1 MSVAGVAA
9 FVGREAE
16 LAQIGAA
23 LEGAAAGRGQLVM
36 LAGEPGIGKTS
47 LADRAAAMAGARG
60 FTVLWG
66 RCWEAGGAPA
76 YWPWLDLLA
85 ELSRALDE
93 PTLSR
98 VLGDGAPLLVEIVPE
113 LRARLA
119 DTPAGVPPPVEEG
132 RFRLWRAVSALV
144 HEATKV
150 KPALLVLD
158 DLHAADQSSLS
169 LLHFLA
175 RQLRPMRVLLLASYR
190 DVEARMDAATGE
202 LLSRVGREGTTLS
215 LARLDRAAASRFVQD
230 RVGSVTS
237 DVEARVLDR
246 SQGNPLFLQ
255 EMMRL
260 WHEQGAEAIAEGVVP
275 HGVRD
280 VIRQRLDRV
289 GADTRA
295 LLDLAAVAGDVIDP
309 VLLAAAAERD
319 AAFVAA
325 RLAEAGRAGI
335 IVERGANRRFGHA
348 LFREV
353 LDRDL
358 GEDERRALHGR
369 VAGALERLAPGQLAE
384 IAHHAL
390 EGPLELLA
398 GAVGHS
404 IRAAGRAQE
413 LLAYDE
419 AVGTLVRARDA
430 VTAGG
435 NPPAL
440 RAQVLLA
447 LAEARIRRGETV
459 AGREDCRE
467 VATFARALGHAEL
480 GARAALTYGSVFVF
494 GVVDPILVGMLEESL
509 ELLPPG
515 DSALRAR
522 LLARLAAALQPSPTS
537 AEPVALAHEAI
548 AIARR
553 LGDDAALL
561 DTLYAAV
568 AALMDIV
575 GWAET
580 RALNFE
586 VEQLASAANDRE
598 RLLRTHLRLAVCHL
612 GVGEIE
618 ACDARLAAFEA
629 QAIELRAPWYGWW
642 AGLLRA
648 VRASMAGR
656 FADAERLAAAARD
669 AGQAAGHEA
678 VERIW
683 VSNRESRLRAAD
695 RHEEMLAWEPEGR
708 RSRSVLHTAPA
719 WQAMGSALTYAR
731 LEQVDEARLHVE
743 LLPESFRPPD
753 GNIFALFFVGEAA
766 AFAGTR
772 DLVRALYERMLP
784 HDGGCVMLGLSYIGW
799 EGPWARVLGLLA
811 ASLERWDEACAHFES
826 AIACCRKLGARPCL
840 ARTEYEYGR
849 ALLARG
855 DRDRARALIA
865 SARRAGEEL
874 GMTGLVRLADEK
886 LETLGTPAAMPAIA
900 DARAIGPTVTAPP
913 GAGPPFTFTNEGE
926 YWAVTH
932 EGATFRL
939 KDSLGIQYLVR
950 LIAQPGQELHVLD
963 LTGERA
969 GGGANEAIDTGDAGE
984 LLDDEARRSYQQ
996 RLEESGGDSRGGRIL
1011 RGRRARGPGARG
1023 DGDPSRGAGA
1033 GRRARGSGA
1042 PGGRGGRA
1050 GAQRR
1055 SAPHQERHR
1064 PHRRPRP
1071 GVGRAPLQGRAH
1083 RKLLRLP
1090 PLLIPLLQS
1099 PLPAPRGEG

>member
-1 MSVAGVAA
+1 MSVAGAAA
-9 FVGREAE
+9 FVGRESE

-23 LEGAAAGRGQLVM
+23 LDGAAAGRGQLVM

-47 LADRAAAMAGARG
+47 LADRAAAMAGERG

-76 YWPWLDLLA
+76 YWPWLDLIA
-85 ELSRALDE
+85 ELSRALDDA
-93 PTLSR
+93 TLSR
-98 VLGDGAPLLVEIVPE
+98 ALGDGAPLLGEIVPE
-113 LRARLA
+113 LRARLPEA
-119 DTPAGVPPPVEEG
+119 TQAGAPPPVEEG

-175 RQLRPMRVLLLASYR
+175 RQLRPMRLLLLASYR
-190 DVEARMDAATGE
+190 DVEARMDAATGD

-215 LARLDRAAASRFVQD
+215 LARLDRVAASRVVQD
-230 RVGSVTS
+230 RVGSVSS

-309 VLLAAAAERD
+309 VLLAAAAGRD

-325 RLAEAGRAGI
+325 RLAEAARAGI
-335 IVERGANRRFGHA
+335 VVERGARRRFGHA

-353 LDRDL
+353 LERELSD
-358 GEDERRALHGR
+358 GERRALHGR

-384 IAHHAL
+384 LAHHTL
-390 EGPLELLA
+390 EGPPELLDR
-398 GAVGHS
+398 AVEHS
-404 IRAAGRAQE
+404 IRAAARAQE

-419 AVGTLVRARDA
+419 AVRTLARARDA
-430 VTAGG
+430 VTATGG
-435 NPPAL
+435 APAL
-440 RAQVLLA
+440 HARLLLA
-447 LAEARIRRGETV
+447 LGDARIRRGDAV
-459 AGREDCRE
+459 AGKEDCRA
-467 VATFARALGHAEL
+467 VAALARSLGDAEL
-480 GARAALTYGSVFVF
+480 GARAALTYGGVFRF
-494 GVVDPILVGMLEESL
+494 GVVDPVLVGMLEESL
-509 ELLPPG
+509 EILPPG

-522 LLARLAAALQPSPTS
+522 LMARLAAALQPSPTS
-537 AEPVALAHEAI
+537 AEPVALAREAI

-568 AALMDIV
+568 SALMDIV

-586 VEQLASAANDRE
+586 VEQLASAANNRE

-612 GVGEIE
+612 GLGEIE

-629 QAIELRAPWYGWW
+629 QAVELRAPWYGWW
-642 AGLLRA
+642 AGMLRA
-648 VRASMAGR
+648 VRATMEGR
-656 FADAERLAAAARD
+656 FAEAERLAAAARD

-678 VERIW
+678 VARIW
-683 VSNRESRLRAAD
+683 VTNRESRLRAAD
-695 RHEEMLAWEPEGR
+695 HHEEMLAWEPEGR
-708 RSRSVLHTAPA
+708 RSRSVIHSAAA

-731 LEQVDEARLHVE
+731 LEQADEARLHAE

-766 AFAGTR
+766 AFAGMR
-772 DLVRALYERMLP
+772 DLARTLYERILP
-784 HDGGCVMLGLSYIGW
+784 HDGGCVMLGLSYVGW

-811 ASLERWDEACAHFES
+811 ASLERWDAACAHFES

-849 ALLARG
+849 ALIARG

-874 GMTGLVRLADEK
+874 GMTGLVRLADAK
-886 LETLGTPAAMPAIA
+886 LETLGPPAPMPAAAGAKPVAA
-900 DARAIGPTVTAPP
+900 VAPPP

-932 EGATFRL
+932 AGATFRL

-950 LIAQPGQELHVLD
+950 LIEQPGQEIHVLD

-996 RLEESGGDSRGGRIL
+996 RLEDLEETVAEAESFGDTARAARAKEEIEMLGAELGRAVGL
-1011 RGRRARGPGARG
+1011 
-1023 DGDPSRGAGA
+1023 
-1033 GRRARGSGA
+1033 
-1042 PGGRGGRA
+1042 GGRA
-1050 GAQRR
+1050 RRAGGAAERARSAVQRR
-1055 SAPHQERHR
+1055 IKNAIERIGDHAPALAALLSKTVRTGNFCVYR
-1064 PHRRPRP
+1064 P
-1071 GVGRAPLQGRAH
+1071 V
-1083 RKLLRLP
+1083 
-1090 PLLIPLLQS
+1090 
-1099 PLPAPRGEG
+1099 